1 MGNDVVFSTYSE
13 AMKYITQEKFNLYK
27 APPMYFSVKPDGG
40 IDFRLTTAKPGIFSI
55 FIFLN
60 QVRAEIQF
68 LKSYNPDIVV
78 SDSRLSTI
86 VAALLLNLPVITI
99 LNLYRI
105 TIPREKRFLRL
116 AKIADAG
123 ILTIIGKIW
132 NMSKIIFIPD
142 FPHPNTISIN
152 NLGVPSRRKRKIKFV
167 GSITPIKSEDL
178 PERDEILKNLGLDS
192 RPLIFTPISGPPKE
206 KKYFT
211 QILRRFF
218 KNFPQKYN
226 VIMSLGSPNTSKEPI
241 KNGNILL
248 YQWLPNRFEVL
259 KACDL
264 VISRAGL
271 GTLTQTICYGKPLL
285 VIPTPSHTEQYNN
298 SKRVEE
304 FGVAKV
310 VDQKNLS
317 YDMLLTSINEML
329 STDQYRKNARTIQK
343 KISDYNGIEKIIDF
357 ITDFHARE
365 KES

>member
-1 MGNDVVFSTYSE
+1 LF
-13 AMKYITQEKFNLYK
+13 K
-27 APPMYFSVKPDGG
+27 APPIYFSVKPDGG

-60 QVRAEIQF
+60 QLRAEIQF
-68 LKSYNPDIVV
+68 LKSYNPDVVV

-86 VAALLLNLPVITI
+86 IAALLLGLPVITI

-116 AKIADAG
+116 AKIADGG

-152 NLGVPSRRKRKIKFV
+152 NLGVPSRRRRKIKFV
-167 GSITPIKSEDL
+167 GPILPIKSEDL
-178 PERDEILKNLGLDS
+178 PERGEILKNIGLDN
-192 RPLIFTPISGPPKE
+192 RPLIFTPISGPLEE

-211 QILRRFF
+211 LMLRRFF
-218 KNFPQKYN
+218 KNFPKKYN
-226 VIMSLGSPNTSKEPI
+226 VIMSLGNPNASKEPI
-241 KNGNILL
+241 
-248 YQWLPNRFEVL
+248 

-285 VIPTPSHTEQYNN
+285 VIPTPNHTEQFNN

-304 FGVAKV
+304 LGVAKV
-310 VDQKNLS
+310 IDQKKLS
-317 YDMLLTSINEML
+317 YGTLLSSINEIF
-329 STDQYRKNARTIQK
+329 STEQYRKNARTIQK
-343 KISDYNGIEKIIDF
+343 KISDYNGIEKIIEF
-357 ITDFHARE
+357 IINSGVYE